1 MPGESEEFRDGPV
14 QLLLVASLLR
24 AAAPHAVSVAW
35 AVFANTALASWG
47 PCVSE
52 AALLG
57 LMLCLCFGLASYT
70 ITTLP
75 RWALSASEAAL
86 LGLMLCLCR
95 GPTRFTTTK

>member
-1 MPGESEEFRDGPV
+1 MEIFLAAG
-14 QLLLVASLLR
+14 LVL
-24 AAAPHAVSVAW
+24 AAAPHAVSVP
-35 AVFANTALASWG
+35 LADELHEHPS
-47 PCVSE
+47 VSE